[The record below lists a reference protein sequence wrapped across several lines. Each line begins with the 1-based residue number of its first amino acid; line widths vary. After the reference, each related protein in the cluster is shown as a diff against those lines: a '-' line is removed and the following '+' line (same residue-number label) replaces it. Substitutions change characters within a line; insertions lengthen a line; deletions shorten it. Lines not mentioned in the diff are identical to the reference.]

1 MLYEKFKP
9 NNFKQLVC
17 NEDSIFMLDKILKK
31 IGIFNILISGPAG
44 IGKNSLFSS
53 FLNQISHKSN
63 DCELIELFGNNA
75 NKLKNTKEI
84 ITDFLENN
92 FSKIVKKKIIII
104 KNSNYLP
111 FETQLFLRKF
121 LENFSTFYNFWFLAK
136 SVYKL
141 NNGISSRCVKIILKK
156 QGFKQITVRIKEMT
170 DKEKIFI
177 CLEILEKFVSL
188 GKFNFILIYNF
199 LNEFLIFAYTLKIK
213 SLSIHENFTHNHT
226 QNFYK
231 DFFLRDCNYTYIKKM
246 LGIKIRHSNSKLKF
260 WNTDW
265 FFLNNLN
272 IVYN

>member
-92 FSKIVKKKIIII
+92 FSKIVKK
-104 KNSNYLP
+104 NY
-111 FETQLFLRKF
+111 
-121 LENFSTFYNFWFLAK
+121 Y
-136 SVYKL
+136 Y
-141 NNGISSRCVKIILKK
+141 
-156 QGFKQITVRIKEMT
+156 
-170 DKEKIFI
+170 
-177 CLEILEKFVSL
+177 
-188 GKFNFILIYNF
+188 
-199 LNEFLIFAYTLKIK
+199 
-213 SLSIHENFTHNHT
+213 
-226 QNFYK
+226 
-231 DFFLRDCNYTYIKKM
+231 
-246 LGIKIRHSNSKLKF
+246 
-260 WNTDW
+260 
-265 FFLNNLN
+265 
-272 IVYN
+272 